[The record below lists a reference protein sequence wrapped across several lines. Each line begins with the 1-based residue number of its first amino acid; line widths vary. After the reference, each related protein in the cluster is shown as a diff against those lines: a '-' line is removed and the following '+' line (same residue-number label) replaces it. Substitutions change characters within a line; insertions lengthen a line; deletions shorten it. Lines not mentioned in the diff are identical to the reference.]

1 MDWETTSAHK
11 YRIRLGF
18 KQCGIILTKEQSV
31 LTKIMISFI
40 AENTQTQY
48 VLGYKIHLYF
58 HDYDYML
65 TIEID
70 KNGHSY
76 RNIYYKIKIL
86 NTEEQ
91 ELGYK
96 FIRIDLDEDD
106 VSIFKTINKIF
117 RYVKQSAKKNSN
129 K

>member
-1 MDWETTSAHK
+1 M
-11 YRIRLGF
+11 
-18 KQCGIILTKEQSV
+18 
-31 LTKIMISFI
+31 
-40 AENTQTQY
+40 QTQY

-58 HDYDYML
+58 HDYML
-65 TIEID
+65 PIEID
-70 KNGHSY
+70 ENGHSD
-76 RNIYYKIKIL
+76 RNIYYKLKIL